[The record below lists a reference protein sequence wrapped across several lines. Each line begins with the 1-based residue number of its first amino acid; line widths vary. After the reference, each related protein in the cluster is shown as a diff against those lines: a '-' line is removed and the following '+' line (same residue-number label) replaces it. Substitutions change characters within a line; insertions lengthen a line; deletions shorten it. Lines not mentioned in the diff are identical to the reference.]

1 MLKKMMN
8 PFVVSAIALL
18 PMINGCSSDNK
29 NKAQESAKAEK
40 QTLKNELLRQISQA
54 ETTKNS
60 CLNAIPGG
68 CKQSLPALTMTAG
81 QELANRSTNINESLT
96 SLKDKLTQVKN
107 SCVMIVFDKPEGST
121 HKLNEKDKL
130 RIVPEGTWHIHS
142 NPSDKLSITYWYFEG
157 DIRYIVDDIRK
168 NIK

>member
-1 MLKKMMN
+1 MQNIDTCEVVEIPQGKFYLGKSNKTFSQGYLELK
-8 PFVVSAIALL
+8 PFSSLL
-18 PMINGCSSDNK
+18 IH
-29 NKAQESAKAEK
+29 
-40 QTLKNELLRQISQA
+40 
-54 ETTKNS
+54 
-60 CLNAIPGG
+60 
-68 CKQSLPALTMTAG
+68 
-81 QELANRSTNINESLT
+81 NRPRGFEN
-96 SLKDKLTQVKN
+96 LTQVKN

>member
-1 MLKKMMN
+1 M
-8 PFVVSAIALL
+8 
-18 PMINGCSSDNK
+18 DNLTVQK
-29 NKAQESAKAEK
+29 ESAKAEK

-107 SCVMIVFDKPEGST
+107 SCTGTAPTAQGTTTISACENLAKKKVYLTFDQPRKYLGYDGGSRLFWKLMGIVVIF
-121 HKLNEKDKL
+121 
-130 RIVPEGTWHIHS
+130 
-142 NPSDKLSITYWYFEG
+142 LSMLYMFGFIGGLIDLIFSPLF
-157 DIRYIVDDIRK
+157 RR
-168 NIK
+168 